1 MDNKFVIQEG
11 IELVKKTAFCHN
23 SEPKIYKMWT
33 KDVPNLGQVHFISFF
48 VTHDMQGKILKT
60 VGLCYKL
67 LTNCML
73 DELVKVLKTK
83 KFDDYDKLYETCEE
97 VKKYSV
103 LCDSLYY
110 HQLSKK
116 YHLRFDEVK
125 SLPQDE
131 QFNKDKIEKIII
143 ENLVRKRDKFIKDST
158 IPLITYINET
168 LIDGITT
175 NEIIKIMD
183 ALNKYPKNDNE
194 DDSVCIGII
203 PPGTKLK
210 GIDYEIIK
218 SKNVIPLNKNFE
230 SEKISESE
238 KNGYNIDTS
247 ELNDIFE
254 IKTNIYR

>member
-23 SEPKIYKMWT
+23 SEPKIYKKWT
-33 KDVPNLGQVHFISFF
+33 KDVPNLGQVHFISFL
-48 VTHDMQGKILKT
+48 VTHDKLGKVLKT

-73 DELVKVLKTK
+73 DELVEVLKTK

-143 ENLVRKRDKFIKDST
+143 ENLVRKRNQFIKDST
-158 IPLITYINET
+158 IPLITCINET
-168 LIDGITT
+168 LIDGISTK
-175 NEIIKIMD
+175 EIVKIMN
-183 ALNKYPKNDNE
+183 ALKEYPKNDNE

-203 PPGTKLK
+203 PPGTKLRGMK
-210 GIDYEIIK
+210 YEIIT
-218 SKNVIPLNKNFE
+218 SKNVIPFNKDPE
-230 SEKISESE
+230 PKEI
-238 KNGYNIDTS
+238 GYDIETS
-247 ELNDIFE
+247 GLDDIFE

>member
-23 SEPKIYKMWT
+23 SEPKIYKKWT
-33 KDVPNLGQVHFISFF
+33 KDVPNLGQVHFISFL
-48 VTHDMQGKILKT
+48 VTHDLHGKILKT

-67 LTNCML
+67 ITNCML
-73 DELVKVLKTK
+73 DELVEVLKTK
-83 KFDDYDKLYETCEE
+83 KFYNYDGLYEKCEE

-103 LCDSLYY
+103 LCESLYY
-110 HQLSKK
+110 HQLDKK

-125 SLPQDE
+125 SLQQDE

-158 IPLITYINET
+158 IPLISYINET
-168 LIDGITT
+168 LIDGINTK
-175 NEIIKIMD
+175 EIVKIMD
-183 ALNKYPKNDNE
+183 ALKEYPKNDNNNNQ
-194 DDSVCIGII
+194 DNSDCIGII

-210 GIDYEIIK
+210 GMGYEIIT
-218 SKNVIPLNKNFE
+218 SKNVIPLDKVY
-230 SEKISESE
+230 KPE
-238 KNGYNIDTS
+238 KNGYDIETGGLD
-247 ELNDIFE
+247 DIFE